1 MSQYF
6 KHMKKVFI
14 ISFATILSIA
24 LISFFSYE
32 VFAQNISYKIP
43 NPSNI
48 GSLEELVNLGASLI
62 RPLFIITFGAMIL
75 YGAFLLLSSQGDA
88 EKVANSRKT
97 IIAAIIGFIIAV
109 FAPTILNFVT
119 SLVGVEGLS
128 VL

>member
-1 MSQYF
+1 
-6 KHMKKVFI
+6 MKKIYKLMNKTYTRFLVLFVLV
-14 ISFATILSIA
+14 ISV
-24 LISFFSYE
+24 LIFKDL
-32 VFAQNISYKIP
+32 VLAQNVSYKIP

-48 GSLEELVNLGASLI
+48 GSLEELINLGASLI
-62 RPLFIITFGAMIL
+62 RPLFVITFGAMIL

-97 IIAAIIGFIIAV
+97 IIAAIIGFVIAV
-109 FAPTILNFVT
+109 FAPTILNLVT

>member
-1 MSQYF
+1 MNKTHARFLIVFVLVIS
-6 KHMKKVFI
+6 VFI
-14 ISFATILSIA
+14 FKDL
-24 LISFFSYE
+24 

-97 IIAAIIGFIIAV
+97 IIAAIIGFVIAV

>member
-1 MSQYF
+1 MSQCF
-6 KHMKKVFI
+6 KYMKKVFI
-14 ISFATILSIA
+14 ISFTTILC
-24 LISFFSYE
+24 LVLLVFFSHG
-32 VFAQNISYKIP
+32 VFAQSISYKIP
-43 NPSNI
+43 NPSKI
-48 GSLEELVNLGASLI
+48 DSLEELINLGASLI

-75 YGAFLLLSSQGDA
+75 YGAFLLLSSQGDS

>member
-1 MSQYF
+1 MSEYF
-6 KHMKKVFI
+6 KRMKKVFI
-14 ISFATILSIA
+14 ISFTTILSLA

-48 GSLEELVNLGASLI
+48 GSLEQLVNLGASLI
-62 RPLFIITFGAMIL
+62 RPLFVITFGAMIL

>member
-1 MSQYF
+1 MNKTYTRFLVLFVLVISVLIF
-6 KHMKKVFI
+6 KDLV
-14 ISFATILSIA
+14 L
-24 LISFFSYE
+24 
-32 VFAQNISYKIP
+32 AQNVSYKIP

-48 GSLEELVNLGASLI
+48 GSLEELINLGASLI
-62 RPLFIITFGAMIL
+62 RPLFVITFGAMIL

-97 IIAAIIGFIIAV
+97 IIAAIIGFVIAV
-109 FAPTILNFVT
+109 FAPTILNLVT